1 MRARWSLVVLA
12 AAAAACTRSDSET
25 SKPPSRPHII
35 AGVDA
40 YPRSVAVDASAGPDV
55 DNLTLTANAPLDS
68 VAAFYR
74 RTLPA
79 AGWSIVADTGDTLSV
94 AIYARRS
101 GQSLWIRVSR
111 TGPAACR
118 YSLIAAGQADT
129 AAAGGGAGQPR

>member
-1 MRARWSLVVLA
+1 MRARWSCVVLA
-12 AAAAACTRSDSET
+12 AAAAACTRSDSGT
-25 SKPPSRPHII
+25 AKPPSRPHVI

-40 YPRSVAVDASAGPDV
+40 YPHSVAVDATAAPDV
-55 DNLTLTANAPLDS
+55 DNLNLTAPAPLDS

-79 AGWSIVADTGDTLSV
+79 AGWSIVADTGDSLSV

-118 YSLIAAGQADT
+118 SSLIAAGQAVT
-129 AAAGGGAGQPR
+129 AAGGGAGQPR